1 MKRTGKGRFNI
12 VLGLFVVLIPFL
24 LASTGAD
31 VSADDTTSKDTTV
44 TLHKLGYDKDQYPD
58 QAIDNTGDSLADDG
72 TVKAGTPIKGVV
84 FTAYDRTDRSGN
96 GFSSNR

>member
-24 LASTGAD
+24 LASTGTD

-44 TLHKLGYDKDQYPD
+44 T
-58 QAIDNTGDSLADDG
+58 
-72 TVKAGTPIKGVV
+72 
-84 FTAYDRTDRSGN
+84 
-96 GFSSNR
+96 